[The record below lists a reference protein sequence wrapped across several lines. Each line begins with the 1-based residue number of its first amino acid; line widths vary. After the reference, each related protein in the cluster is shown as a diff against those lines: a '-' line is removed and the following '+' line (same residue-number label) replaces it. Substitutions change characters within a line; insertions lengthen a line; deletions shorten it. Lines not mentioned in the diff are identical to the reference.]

1 MLTRSMLMSAAQSQR
16 RRARL
21 RRPTL
26 SAALAWVVWQRNH
39 SALMVARIDQVRADH
54 IRRYRA
60 NRCL

>member
-1 MLTRSMLMSAAQSQR
+1 
-16 RRARL
+16 
-21 RRPTL
+21 
-26 SAALAWVVWQRNH
+26 LAWVVWQRNH